1 MIRILPLICL
11 AGCSWLQPR
20 DCTVYLRYDGGAT
33 PRPYYAVRE
42 CKGKPPVVLCD
53 SPTRLP
59 TPDCPKEGDQ

>member
-1 MIRILPLICL
+1 MKYLLVFL
-11 AGCSWLQPR
+11 TAGCSCLQPNP
-20 DCTVYLRYDGGAT
+20 CTVYLRYDGGS

-59 TPDCPKEGDQ
+59 TPDCPPKEGDQ